1 MILLVYI
8 FFKLGNN
15 YSRGENMKM
24 KRIKPLVIPM
34 IYGVCVI
41 AFLFCM
47 YFAGK
52 LSNNFLFKDKNV
64 TNYVDGE
71 IVSEYDNDIPV
82 VSTSSIIVR
91 PYLDSNVS
99 IYKTFYDYQDEISN
113 QENSIILYEGTY
125 MQNSGVDY
133 TSDNSFDV
141 ISILDGTVI
150 NVYENEI
157 LGTSIEIRHN
167 NDLISVYQ
175 SLSDVTVKE
184 GDNVIQ
190 GQILAKSGLSN
201 INRELNNHLHFE
213 LYYKGTIVNPEE
225 YYNKSVD
232 EL

>member
-1 MILLVYI
+1 
-8 FFKLGNN
+8 
-15 YSRGENMKM
+15 MKM

-213 LYYKGTIVNPEE
+213 LYYKGSIVNPEE

>member
-1 MILLVYI
+1 
-8 FFKLGNN
+8 
-15 YSRGENMKM
+15 MKM

-99 IYKTFYDYQDEISN
+99 IYKTFYDYQDEINN
-113 QENSIILYEGTY
+113 QENSIILYDGTY

>member
-1 MILLVYI
+1 
-8 FFKLGNN
+8 
-15 YSRGENMKM
+15 MKM
-24 KRIKPLVIPM
+24 KRVKPLLVPM
-34 IYGVCVI
+34 IYVVCVI

-47 YFAGK
+47 YFAGR
-52 LSNNFLFKDKNV
+52 LSNDLLFKDKKN

-82 VSTSSIIVR
+82 VSTSSKIVR
-91 PYLDSNVS
+91 PYLDSKVS
-99 IYKTFYDYQDEISN
+99 IYKTFYDYQGEADN
-113 QENSIILYEGTY
+113 QEKSIILYEDTY

-133 TSDNSFDV
+133 TSDSSFDV

-150 NVYENEI
+150 NVYENKI
-157 LGTSIEIRHN
+157 LGTSIEVRHSN
-167 NDLISVYQ
+167 ELISVYQ

-201 INRELNNHLHFE
+201 INKELSNHLHFE
-213 LYYKGTIVNPEE
+213 LYYKGSIVNPEE

>member
-1 MILLVYI
+1 
-8 FFKLGNN
+8 
-15 YSRGENMKM
+15 MKM

-113 QENSIILYEGTY
+113 QENSIILYDGTY

>member
-1 MILLVYI
+1 
-8 FFKLGNN
+8 
-15 YSRGENMKM
+15 MKM

-113 QENSIILYEGTY
+113 QENSIILYDGTY

-213 LYYKGTIVNPEE
+213 LYYKGSIVNPEE

>member
-1 MILLVYI
+1 MYI

>member
-1 MILLVYI
+1 
-8 FFKLGNN
+8 
-15 YSRGENMKM
+15 MKM

-71 IVSEYDNDIPV
+71 IVSEHDNDIPV

-99 IYKTFYDYQDEISN
+99 IYKTFYDYQDEINN